1 MKDIFKVVMPSEITT
16 EMILIITVV
25 VLGIVVAGFSFAYLT
40 PQVAFSNA
48 QNQASN
54 IASSSSLSVGPLLI
68 NSSNA
73 GSLVVMLYNPAFN
86 GTAYVLA
93 FTAPSYLQPSA
104 GVYTPSSIQPFFVYW
119 PNGSKASTVQIS
131 SPIYDTSGKILYSGQ
146 ATLYKVNFNTPVTVV
161 INNVSH
167 NDIVII
173 WFIINEGGYWF
184 RIGYTYTGV
193 PST

>member
-1 MKDIFKVVMPSEITT
+1 
-16 EMILIITVV
+16 MILIVMVI
-25 VLGIVVAGFSFAYLT
+25 VLGVAVAGFSFAFLV

-68 NSSNA
+68 NSTTHE

-93 FTAPSYLQPSA
+93 FTAPSYLEPSA
-104 GVYTPSSIQPFFVYW
+104 GVYVPSVFQPFSVYW
-119 PNGSKASTVQIS
+119 PNSSKASAVQIS

-146 ATLYKVNFNTPVTVV
+146 ATLYRVNFNTPLTIV
-161 INNVSH
+161 INNVNS

-173 WFIINEGGYWF
+173 WFIVNEGGYLF
-184 RIGYTYTGV
+184 RVGYTYTGV

>member
-1 MKDIFKVVMPSEITT
+1 MPSEVVT
-16 EMILIITVV
+16 EMILIIAIVV
-25 VLGIVVAGFSFAYLT
+25 VGIVITGFSFAFLA

-54 IASSSSLSVGPLLI
+54 IASSSSLSVGPLLV

-73 GSLVVMLYNPAFN
+73 GSLVVILYNPAFN
-86 GTAYVLA
+86 GTVYVLA
-93 FTAPSYLQPSA
+93 FASPSYLEPSA
-104 GVYTPSSIQPFFVYW
+104 GVYTPSTLQPFEVYC
-119 PNGSKASTVQIS
+119 PNQVKASAIQIS

-146 ATLYKVNFNTPVTVV
+146 VTLYKVNFNTPVTVV
-161 INNVSH
+161 MNNINS

-193 PST
+193 PSP

>member
-1 MKDIFKVVMPSEITT
+1 MPSEVAS
-16 EMILIITVV
+16 EMILVILVV
-25 VLGIVVAGFSFAYLT
+25 VIGVAVAGFSFGYLA

-86 GTAYVLA
+86 GTACILA

-119 PNGSKASTVQIS
+119 PNGTKAQTIQIS
-131 SPIYDTSGKILYSGQ
+131 SPIYETSGKIIYSGQ
-146 ATLYKVNFNTPVTVV
+146 ITLYKINFNTPVTVV
-161 INNVSH
+161 INNVNP